1 MAKRRE
7 KYHNSTRL
15 WATYAST
22 ILSTAFALFLLGLI
36 LIGGYVAFRFSN
48 QVKEN
53 IGIRVNLA
61 ANTSDEQALALCDTI
76 KQSEYVKSIEYI
88 SKSHAA
94 QLFMEELGED
104 FVSFIGDNPLYPTIV
119 VNLKSHTV
127 ENNTEYIDFFTEEIS
142 KKEYVTDVEYDKV
155 TAGELFSVFYKLAYV
170 GLALTILL
178 LFISITLISNTIRIS
193 IYSKRFALKTM
204 LLVGAKKSFVM
215 RPFIIKGISYGFW
228 GGVIASCG
236 LSAILY
242 SVYQQYPT
250 LIDLKVNLNI
260 YIIIGI
266 GLVLLGVLI
275 AFFSTYFSV
284 RKYIRMKDHKLY

>member
-1 MAKRRE
+1 MSERKER
-7 KYHNSTRL
+7 YHNSNRL

-22 ILSTAFALFLLGLI
+22 ILSIAFALFLLGLI
-36 LIGGYVAFRFSN
+36 VTGGYVAFHFSN
-48 QVKEN
+48 QIKEN
-53 IGIRVNLA
+53 IGIKVNLLP
-61 ANTSDEQALALCDTI
+61 NTPEEKALALCDTI
-76 KQSEYVKSIEYI
+76 KLSEYVKSVEYV
-88 SKSHAA
+88 SRDRAA
-94 QLFMEELGED
+94 KMFMEELGED
-104 FVSFIGDNPLYPTIV
+104 FVSFIGENPLYPTII
-119 VNLKSHTV
+119 VNLKSQKV
-127 ENNTEYIDFFTEEIS
+127 ETNTDYIDFFSQEVA
-142 KKEYVTDVEYDKV
+142 KNEYVTDVEYDKV
-155 TAGELFSVFYKLAYV
+155 TIGELYGILYKLAYV
-170 GLALTILL
+170 VLALVAFL
-178 LFISITLISNTIRIS
+178 LFISITLINNTLRIS